1 MEQNQDH
8 APASSRAAFPAG
20 FVENPSLAPRAW
32 RSIGIIGAFIAL
44 GAATAIARPD
54 RSTVRKIQVNETP
67 EQLTKEVQ
75 QTLDQIKS
83 PPHRTAAVELLK
95 LGVHFNKKPL
105 YKVLL
110 EDKRPPKNSGTW
122 LTINEEW
129 QGGRAQMKYLRD
141 LPNLKEVVFDSANS
155 NDDWCAE
162 LAHCPHLEAVF
173 FLGTVTDRG
182 LAHLEKLHKLQA
194 VSLVD
199 TKITDR
205 GLRVL
210 AGKERLRWLSLSG
223 TQITDAG
230 LIHLKKVKNLEFLN
244 LEATKTTGK
253 GLVHLAGLTKLR
265 HLRLAAQAPRSRG
278 RAYGFQYLAA
288 MGQMR
293 HLNAADIPVMDQD
306 LLALRAMA
314 HLRTLNLGYSAVTDK
329 GLESLKNLAELKDLN
344 LEECDISSAGLKYLG
359 GLKHLQRLN
368 LSRTCIDDKGLE
380 HLRHLKNLKDLLVAG
395 TDVTDK
401 GMQELR
407 QHLPDLD

>member
-1 MEQNQDH
+1 M
-8 APASSRAAFPAG
+8 PPVWCST
-20 FVENPSLAPRAW
+20 
-32 RSIGIIGAFIAL
+32 GIIGYLLAL
-44 GAATAIARPD
+44 SAASAITRPD
-54 RSTVRKIQVNETP
+54 GSTVRNLQANQDP
-67 EQLTKEVQ
+67 GQLAKEVQ
-75 QTLDQIKS
+75 QTLEQIKS
-83 PPHRTAAVELLK
+83 PAQRTAAAELTK

-122 LTINEEW
+122 LTIEGEW

-141 LPNLKEVVFDSANS
+141 LPNLQEVVFDSANL

-162 LAHCPHLEAVF
+162 LARCPHLEALF

-194 VSLVD
+194 VSLVN

-205 GLRVL
+205 GLHVL
-210 AGKERLRWLSLSG
+210 ASKEGLRWLSLSG
-223 TQITDAG
+223 TPITDAG
-230 LIHLKKVKNLEFLN
+230 LVHLKKVKSLEFLN
-244 LEATKTTGK
+244 LEGTRTTGK

-265 HLRLAAQAPRSRG
+265 HLRLAAQAPGSKG
-278 RAYGFQYLAA
+278 QAYGFQSLAA

-293 HLNAADIPVMDQD
+293 HLDAADIPLTNRD
-306 LLALRAMA
+306 LLALRTMA
-314 HLRTLNLGYSAVTDK
+314 HLQTLNLGYSAVTDK
-329 GLESLKNLAELKDLN
+329 GLEHLKNLAELKDLN
-344 LEECDISSAGLKYLG
+344 LEECDITSAGLKYLG
-359 GLKHLQRLN
+359 GLKNLERLN

-380 HLRHLKNLKDLLVAG
+380 HLRHLKNLKELLVED

-407 QHLPDLD
+407 QHLPDLE